1 MGKGRRI
8 MMNDF
13 ELTDSV
19 TVELTK
25 LQWLMIIQGLQRNK
39 LASKTLAEESKKRG
53 LEGDVGAFKAVPAYH
68 EDMIQNQ
75 EAIDLIRKVLFTP
88 EQIQLAEQI
97 NDKRD

>member
-1 MGKGRRI
+1 
-8 MMNDF
+8 MNDF
-13 ELTDSV
+13 ELQDTL
-19 TVELTK
+19 TLELTK

-39 LASKTLAEESKKRG
+39 LASKKLAEDSKKRG
-53 LEGDVGAFKAVPAYH
+53 LEGDAQAFKAVPAYH

-75 EAIDLIRKVLFTP
+75 EAIDSIRKVLFTP